1 MWNLLSEVLP
11 EGGRFVGL
19 GEAAIY
25 ALIGFFVVFLG
36 ISFLIL
42 VVWLVGLAIG
52 KFTNGAKKKA
62 AAKVEPVV
70 QAVQDNAMLDDE
82 TVAVITAAIAAYYQ
96 KQQIPCEF
104 VIKKIKRN

>member
-1 MWNLLSEVLP
+1 MWNLLSEILP

-25 ALIGFFVVFLG
+25 ALIGYLVVFVG
-36 ISFLIL
+36 IAFLIL
-42 VVWLVGLAIG
+42 VVWLLGLGIE
-52 KFTNGAKKKA
+52 KFTKMAKKKA
-62 AAKVEPVV
+62 AVVTTPVV
-70 QAVQDNAMLDDE
+70 EKAQDEESLDDE
-82 TVAVITAAIAAYYQ
+82 TVAVITAAITAYYQ